1 MALVVLSDDRLASG
15 SIDETIRIW
24 NATTGECEAT
34 LTGHEGPV
42 TALVVLSD
50 DRLASGSYDETVRI
64 WNLTT
69 GESKRYSLSY
79 PDCFP
84 IFCIRYCE
92 TCDTEAEE
100 WIRTY
105 LCNNLYLE
113 TEVSAS
119 AYANGYVVFG
129 GTNGNMF
136 IVDIRGSILC
146 PSVDIVSTD
155 TLSEGCYGKYVS
167 YGFCLTPSFTKEMQ
181 NNCIHRRYSDVV
193 HFDQRLRERK
203 NLTVSI
209 PKLPREASLTIFS
222 SAASVDA
229 VVAEQTEVLQKY
241 LQALVALG
249 SPQLEEEIRRF
260 LREIS
265 PRTEQ
270 YCSIAAIVN
279 YDDWFNLF
287 IRLLL
292 ATYWLLCFLIS
303 LWRFRIF
310 L

>member
-1 MALVVLSDDRLASG
+1 
-15 SIDETIRIW
+15 
-24 NATTGECEAT
+24 
-34 LTGHEGPV
+34 
-42 TALVVLSD
+42 
-50 DRLASGSYDETVRI
+50 
-64 WNLTT
+64 
-69 GESKRYSLSY
+69 
-79 PDCFP
+79 
-84 IFCIRYCE
+84 
-92 TCDTEAEE
+92 
-100 WIRTY
+100 
-105 LCNNLYLE
+105 
-113 TEVSAS
+113 
-119 AYANGYVVFG
+119 
-129 GTNGNMF
+129 
-136 IVDIRGSILC
+136 
-146 PSVDIVSTD
+146 
-155 TLSEGCYGKYVS
+155 
-167 YGFCLTPSFTKEMQ
+167 MQ

-279 YDDWFNLF
+279 YDDWFN
-287 IRLLL
+287 
-292 ATYWLLCFLIS
+292 
-303 LWRFRIF
+303 
-310 L
+310 